1 MKAIVQRAYGTPDV
15 LALEEIPTP
24 EAKPDEVLVRVE
36 AAALNAGDHFTVRG
50 HPWLVRLFVGF
61 PRPKGHVLGWDL
73 AGRVAEVGANVRRF
87 RPGDEVYGSGNGT
100 LAEFASIAE
109 NRLAARPANLT
120 PLQAAAVPTAAIT
133 ALQGLRDAAKVSAGQ
148 RVLVNGA
155 AGGVG
160 TFAVQIAKA
169 LGAEVTGV
177 CSTRNVELVRSL
189 GADHVVDYT
198 QEDFT
203 RGPRRYDLILDNVGN
218 RPFAA
223 CRRVLAP
230 GGVVLPNTGHAGMG
244 YVLAAFARSVF
255 VRQQARPLMVTPKA
269 EDLETLTAWIESGA
283 VRPVVDRTYE
293 LADTAAAVAYVGEG
307 HARGK
312 VVVVVEKG
320 GAAGAQA

>member
-87 RPGDEVYGSGNGT
+87 RPGDEVYGSGKGT
-100 LAEFASIAE
+100 LAEFACIAE
-109 NRLAARPANLT
+109 DRLAATPASLT
-120 PLQAAAVPTAAIT
+120 PVQAAAVPTAAIT
-133 ALQGLRDAAKVSAGQ
+133 ALQGLRDAAEVGPGQ
-148 RVLVNGA
+148 RVLINGA

-203 RGPRRYDLILDNVGN
+203 RGARRYDLILDNVGN
-218 RPFAA
+218 RPFAT
-223 CRRVLAP
+223 CRRVLTP
-230 GGVVLPNTGHAGMG
+230 DGVVLPNTGHAGMG
-244 YVLAAFARSVF
+244 YVLAAFARSVL
-255 VRQQARPLMVTPKA
+255 VRQQARPLMVTPRA
-269 EDLETLTAWIESGA
+269 ADLETLTAWIEAGE
-283 VRPVVDRTYE
+283 VRPVIDRTYG
-293 LADTAAAVAYVGEG
+293 LAETPAAVAYVGEG

-320 GAAGAQA
+320 GAAGAEA

>member
-1 MKAIVQRAYGTPDV
+1 MKAVVQRAYGTPDV
-15 LALEEIPTP
+15 VALEEIPTP
-24 EAKPDEVLVRVE
+24 ELTPDDVLVRVE

-50 HPWLVRLFVGF
+50 HPWLVRLIVGF

-87 RPGDEVYGSGNGT
+87 RPGDEVYGLGRGA
-100 LAEFASIAE
+100 LAEFASLPQH
-109 NRLAARPANLT
+109 RLAAKPANLDAV
-120 PLQAAAVPTAAIT
+120 QAAAVPTAAIT

>member
-73 AGRVAEVGANVRRF
+73 AGRVAEVGANVSRF
-87 RPGDEVYGSGNGT
+87 GPGDEVYGSGKGT
-100 LAEFASIAE
+100 LAEFAVIRE
-109 NRLAARPANLT
+109 DRLAAKPPSLT
-120 PLQAAAVPTAAIT
+120 ALHAAAVPTAAIT
-133 ALQGLRDAAKVSAGQ
+133 ALQGLRDAAKVGPGQ

-203 RGPRRYDLILDNVGN
+203 HGPRRYDLILDNVGN

-255 VRQQARPLMVTPKA
+255 VRQQARPLMVTPRA
-269 EDLETLTAWIESGA
+269 EDLETLTAWIEAGT
-283 VRPVVDRTYE
+283 VRPVIDRTYA
-293 LADTAAAVAYVGEG
+293 LADTPAAVAYVGEG

-312 VVVVVEKG
+312 VVIVVEKG
-320 GAAGAQA
+320 GAAGAEA

>member
-50 HPWLVRLFVGF
+50 HPWLVRFFVGF

-87 RPGDEVYGSGNGT
+87 RPGDEVYGLGRGA
-100 LAEFASIAE
+100 LAEFASLPQH
-109 NRLAARPANLT
+109 RLAAKPANLDAV
-120 PLQAAAVPTAAIT
+120 QAAAVPTAAIT

>member
-50 HPWLVRLFVGF
+50 HPWLVRFFVGF

-133 ALQGLRDAAKVSAGQ
+133 ALQGLRAAADVGPGQ
-148 RVLVNGA
+148 HVLVNGA

-198 QEDFT
+198 KEDFT
-203 RGPRRYDLILDNVGN
+203 SGPGRYDLILDNVGN

-244 YVLAAFARSVF
+244 YVLAAFARSAF
-255 VRQQARPLMVTPKA
+255 VRQQARPLMVTPRA
-269 EDLETLTAWIESGA
+269 EDLETLTAWIEAGQ
-283 VRPVVDRTYE
+283 VRPVIDRTYE
-293 LADTAAAVAYVGEG
+293 LADTPAAVAYVGEG

-320 GAAGAQA
+320 GAAGAEA